1 MSSPSS
7 LVYVE
12 QGEAAGVRAADL
24 RHLPGPQE
32 DSWDEKWTAKLQAV
46 NESLPFGP
54 LPARESSEGGSGQGD
69 LFKEATLP
77 RGALQEGGLG
87 EQTLPPHSGEF

>member
-1 MSSPSS
+1 M
-7 LVYVE
+7 
-12 QGEAAGVRAADL
+12 

-54 LPARESSEGGSGQGD
+54 LPARPVKAV
-69 LFKEATLP
+69 KEAAGRVTSL
-77 RGALQEGGLG
+77 RRLHFLAGL
-87 EQTLPPHSGEF
+87 SKRVA